1 MSASLAPGWGEGRVG
16 AAGEARNK
24 VLRSV
29 VVEEKMEE
37 EKEEEKEEK
46 VAAVGLLK
54 VPVGNKKVKSIER
67 NMKGRETK
75 GLWSQKHEG
84 GKGSRGFSSSRKEE
98 MLGWAG
104 SG

>member
-1 MSASLAPGWGEGRVG
+1 MVGGRGGEGG

-37 EKEEEKEEK
+37 EKEEK
-46 VAAVGLLK
+46 VAAMGLLK

-84 GKGSRGFSSSRKEE
+84 GKGSRGFSSSKKEE